1 MDLTN
6 ERGACP
12 SASKMSQIFH
22 CPASFKLNLSEIPTS
37 SAAAEEGTMLHRV
50 CELEVRKERGEN
62 ALEDEYST
70 LWEKLTEEQK
80 DTCLYASS
88 QSFEEI
94 NLYGFRD
101 VEVLTETRLWAK
113 SELFSGKGD
122 LVVICKDA
130 ATIIDY
136 KFGRGEVERAES
148 NLQLAALAV
157 LVADNFEGITAVKVM
172 IVQPRALSKEK
183 RITQAVFELD
193 AINDAREQ
201 INAVCKEALTS
212 ESPKQSCGYWCK
224 FCESSYRCKAAN
236 AEITRQINIATS
248 SAGTAIGVHNARQEF
263 EKCKAAEKFIA
274 ARLSKIREFL
284 TNNPDAGDICGLTLK
299 QGSKRAKLGN
309 ANDIYDAI
317 QNVGISPE
325 EFVEVCDV
333 GMTKLQKLYYSK
345 RKISNEKQTKTG
357 ADLELKNL
365 LQDKGLLSYSQSAP
379 TVEVKDL

>member
-1 MDLTN
+1 MDLIN
-6 ERGACP
+6 ERDAHP

-50 CELEVRKERGEN
+50 CELEVRKERGEK

-70 LWEKLTEEQK
+70 LWENLTEEQK

-88 QSFEEI
+88 QAFEEI

-248 SAGTAIGVHNARQEF
+248 SAGTSIGVHNARQEF
-263 EKCKAAEKFIA
+263 EKCKAAEKFIKD
-274 ARLSKIREFL
+274 RLAKIKEFIE
-284 TNNPDAGDICGLTLK
+284 NNPDASSICGLELK
-299 QGSKRAKLGN
+299 QGAKCAKLGN
-309 ANDIYDAI
+309 PNDIFDAV
-317 QNVGISPE
+317 QGVGISPD
-325 EFVEVCDV
+325 EFVSVCDV
-333 GMTKLQKLYYSK
+333 GMTKLVKLYHTK
-345 RKISNEKQTKTG
+345 RALTNEKQTQK
-357 ADLELKNL
+357 ASELEVKSILRDN
-365 LQDKGLLSYSQSAP
+365 GLLTYTQIAP
-379 TVEVKDL
+379 TLEIKD

>member
-1 MDLTN
+1 
-6 ERGACP
+6 
-12 SASKMSQIFH
+12 MSQIFH

-37 SAAAEEGTMLHRV
+37 SAAAEEGTTLHRV
-50 CELEVRKERGEN
+50 CELDIRCDRGEEN
-62 ALEDEYST
+62 LRPEYDA
-70 LWEKLTEEQK
+70 LWENLTEEQK
-80 DTCLYASS
+80 DCCLYAIHNAIDAVSFFGEK
-88 QSFEEI
+88 QSPKVF
-94 NLYGFRD
+94 
-101 VEVLTETRLWAK
+101 TETRLWAK
-113 SELFSGKGD
+113 SKLFSGKGD
-122 LVVICKDA
+122 LVFICKNQA
-130 ATIIDY
+130 VVIDY

-157 LVADNFEGITAVKVM
+157 LVADNFEGINTVKVM

-201 INAVCKEALTS
+201 INAACKEALTS

-274 ARLSKIREFL
+274 ARLLKIREFL
-284 TNNPDAGDICGLTLK
+284 ENNPDAGDICGLTLK

-317 QNVGISPE
+317 QNVGISPD

-345 RKISNEKQTKTG
+345 RKLSNEKQTKTG

-379 TVEVKDL
+379 TVGVKDL